1 MAGYARFRRARKSF
15 GSRRGMRR
23 SGGSRGSRY
32 GYKKTG
38 YRVKPRFAT
47 VGFARN
53 VEKKYHD
60 KTYQSMH
67 KEIQTGIPAG
77 SPTNYKNSGGVT
89 YVSDTW
95 GSYTFGSATAMALT
109 SNDMLK
115 GLGTG
120 TNARTRIGNKI
131 KVKYVKGAFTFTA
144 AVLGD
149 GITIQRGQ
157 GGETIVHTLNAGTAA
172 QNYLRTTYR
181 MAIVKDMQVNSTDM
195 NVTWSQVFDTN
206 SIVAGVHSE
215 LNVDNMGRFV
225 VLEDKVFTLDADTPQ
240 KTCTYNIGG
249 NTLGSVRYNGP
260 GDALTD
266 KGVYI
271 IWAAFVMG
279 VTNAMSLSD
288 IDCPSPVG
296 HSRLCFTDE

>member
-60 KTYQSMH
+60 KTYLSH
-67 KEIQTGIPAG
+67 HSEIQTGILP
-77 SPTNYKNSGGVT
+77 PTNYAKSNGVT
-89 YVSDTW
+89 YVSSTW
-95 GSYTFGSATAMALT
+95 GTYTFGSTATNGVT
-109 SNDMLK
+109 SNDMFK
-115 GLGTG
+115 GIDTG
-120 TNARTRIGNKI
+120 TSARTRIGNKI

-149 GITIQRGQ
+149 GVGIQRAQ
-157 GGETIVHTLNAGTAA
+157 GGETMAHTLNAGTAA

-181 MAIVKDMQVNSTDM
+181 MVIVKDVQVNSTDG
-195 NVTWSQVFDTN
+195 NVTWAQVFDTN
-206 SIVAGVHSE
+206 SVIAGVHSE

-225 VLEDKVFTLDADTPQ
+225 VLDDKVFTLDADTPQ
-240 KTCTYNIGG
+240 KTCTFNIGG
-249 NTLGSVRYNGP
+249 NALGSVRYNGP
-260 GDALTD
+260 AYTALTD

-279 VTNAMSLSD
+279 VTNVMSLAD